1 VLGPFAGFLASGFK
15 RAYGIKDF
23 ATTLPGHG
31 GFIDRLDCQILC
43 IIFCQVLLS
52 QFIFRDEV
60 NMDKI
65 EELFNLNTSE
75 QDQAKVLEFLERQI
89 SMNKDFTK

>member
-1 VLGPFAGFLASGFK
+1 
-15 RAYGIKDF
+15 
-23 ATTLPGHG
+23 
-31 GFIDRLDCQILC
+31 
-43 IIFCQVLLS
+43 VLLS

-89 SMNKDFTK
+89 SMNKDFTKWDDS